1 MRKIIFRGRVLDV
14 NDPKFLGRVRIDP
27 IIESSTLKF
36 RASLTNDEQLYNKW
50 DKDDPFVFLPLN
62 TIFTN
67 IIPKEGEYV
76 NIIYSQPRNSELLDR
91 FYIGPMFSSVL
102 LMENEPFESAVTNLE
117 LGPNNKP
124 APDITRNDGTL
135 NNPKNDGVYI
145 KPEDIGFQGRGSSD
159 LILKKDEVLIRAGKI
174 IKPEKNTS
182 IPSAFKNR
190 AFLQMSKFDSKTN
203 FGRPDIL
210 KKIKSTFPAL
220 KLLIEYNVGNSSSTT
235 NSFTGSIKIYKVR
248 ENDKT
253 NSKNFRLGGQKIN
266 LVVGDDLGS
275 GTEITLNEV
284 LTADEFSELVNNVI
298 RSVVNETDLNDIK
311 QLNEKYQTLSIE
323 GQKRYFLD
331 NIPIYFR
338 PNYNQ
343 YIQYLSTTNSIIKD
357 NLDSKIWP
365 KIGVNSGCSKKGWD
379 FVFDKKFG
387 CKPET
392 KIEKN
397 VVIPQKTSVGQ
408 VNTTTL
414 MGSDTIYLLSH
425 KSNKLNGTPDSDYL
439 TDTTYGI
446 DEKKIANVIEPNTS
460 SLVRG
465 EELIVL
471 LEKIVDFLFDHVH
484 PFPGRAPLSVG
495 ENSTVTK
502 EIIAGELRNA
512 SQSILNKNI
521 RIN

>member
-298 RSVVNETDLNDIK
+298 KSVVNETDLNDIK

-397 VVIPQKTSVGQ
+397 VVVPQKTSVGQ

-439 TDTTYGI
+439 SDTTYGI